1 MSVGSSLN
9 FQKTRGEKCESVPVW
24 STLPEL
30 KSVFLVVQVRPLHIL
45 NTINKTHFFIN
56 KVPKRSVGVQ
66 TSDMFCLYFI
76 QRYRF
81 LYT

>member
-9 FQKTRGEKCESVPVW
+9 FQKTQGEKCESVPVW

-45 NTINKTHFFIN
+45 NTINKTYFFH
-56 KVPKRSVGVQ
+56 K
-66 TSDMFCLYFI
+66 
-76 QRYRF
+76 
-81 LYT
+81 

>member
-1 MSVGSSLN
+1 MSVGSSSN

-45 NTINKTHFFIN
+45 NTINKTYFFH
-56 KVPKRSVGVQ
+56 
-66 TSDMFCLYFI
+66 T
-76 QRYRF
+76 
-81 LYT
+81 